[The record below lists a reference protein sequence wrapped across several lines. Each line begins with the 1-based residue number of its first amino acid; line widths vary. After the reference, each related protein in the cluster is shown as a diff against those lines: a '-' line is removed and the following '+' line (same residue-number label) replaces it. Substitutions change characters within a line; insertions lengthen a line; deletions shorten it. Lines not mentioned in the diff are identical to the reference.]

1 MGKKRRNIYKLRRRT
16 MSDST
21 GSATVAQLGGDWADD
36 GSDTGAPIGFNA
48 DGASVGT
55 VAPTATGSLNRVE
68 GLCNKLDEL
77 SNALRDGDL
86 PDDVA
91 NDPRVISQ
99 LVLGAAHGAFSRNKR
114 QRDTVNFILSLLG
127 SIGVSNFRY
136 TVQCWMALFQQWGV
150 GVANVFGDF
159 ANDTKR
165 DRKEVVE
172 YFITLL
178 RMPAVKKLNNSAIA
192 LQLLDDISQLSP
204 DVQTALGS
212 VLDLVEQDVGRLPKD
227 ARPKRQQGSQRQKGG
242 QQHRHG
248 GGQQR
253 RGQRQ

>member
-1 MGKKRRNIYKLRRRT
+1 

-21 GSATVAQLGGDWADD
+21 GSATVAQLGGNWADD
-36 GSDTGAPIGFNA
+36 GSDTDAPIGFNA
-48 DGASVGT
+48 DAASVGT
-55 VAPTATGSLNRVE
+55 VAPNASASLKRVD
-68 GLCNKLDEL
+68 GLCCKLDEL

-86 PDDVA
+86 PADVA

-114 QRDTVNFILSLLG
+114 HRDTVKFILSLLG

-150 GVANVFGDF
+150 GVANAFGDF
-159 ANDTKR
+159 ANDTGN

-204 DVQTALGS
+204 DVQTALGA
-212 VLDLVEQDVGRLPKD
+212 VLDIVEQDVSKLPTD
-227 ARPKRQQGSQRQKGG
+227 ARDKRQQGSQRQQKGS
-242 QQHRHG
+242 QQRRHG

>member
-1 MGKKRRNIYKLRRRT
+1 

-36 GSDTGAPIGFNA
+36 VSDTDAPIGFNA
-48 DGASVGT
+48 DAASVGT
-55 VAPTATGSLNRVE
+55 VAPNAAASLKRVD
-68 GLCNKLDEL
+68 GLCTKLDEL
-77 SNALRDGDL
+77 SDALRNGEL

-114 QRDTVNFILSLLG
+114 HRDTVKFILSLLG
-127 SIGVSNFRY
+127 SIGVCNFRY

-150 GVANVFGDF
+150 GVANAFGDF
-159 ANDTKR
+159 ANDTGR

-178 RMPAVKKLNNSAIA
+178 RMPAVKTLNNTAIA
-192 LQLLDDISQLSP
+192 LQLLSDISQLSP
-204 DVQTALGS
+204 DVQTALGT

-227 ARPKRQQGSQRQKGG
+227 ARPKRQQGGQKQQKGG
-242 QQHRHG
+242 QQRRHGG

>member
-1 MGKKRRNIYKLRRRT
+1 

-21 GSATVAQLGGDWADD
+21 GSNTVAQWADAA
-36 GSDTGAPIGFNA
+36 SDTDGAASDTAAPIGFNA
-48 DGASVGT
+48 DAASVGT
-55 VAPTATGSLNRVE
+55 VAPNAAASLKRVD
-68 GLCNKLDEL
+68 GLCTKLDEL
-77 SNALRDGDL
+77 SQALRDGEL

-114 QRDTVNFILSLLG
+114 QRDTVEFILSLLG

-150 GVANVFGDF
+150 DVANAFADF
-159 ANDTKR
+159 ANDGKR

-172 YFITLL
+172 YFFTLL
-178 RMPAVKKLNNSAIA
+178 RMPAVKKLNNTAIA
-192 LQLLDDISQLSP
+192 LQLLDDISQLP
-204 DVQTALGS
+204 QDVQTALGA
-212 VLDLVEQDVGRLPKD
+212 VLDIVEQDVGRLPTD
-227 ARPKRQQGSQRQKGG
+227 ARPKRQQDRGQQKGG
-242 QQHRHG
+242 QQRRQG